1 MPFFTAAFRQGVRAA
16 VPVWIAFIP
25 SSFALGMA
33 AKGYGLAWE
42 EIVLMS
48 ALVYAGPAQ
57 YAVVEPLAAGKPAL
71 QILIATVLMNLRF
84 LPMSA
89 AMAPYFRGVKWTRL
103 LWASHFISASSFVLP
118 YVRFQ
123 QEEQES
129 GPGGNT
135 SEKGDEH
142 LSFFLGIGMTAF
154 SVWVA
159 GTAVGYWAALSMP
172 PGFEEAFK
180 FILPAYFA
188 CIIAVELRE
197 RTASAI
203 CILSF
208 LAAVPAALWDPD
220 WGWMLTAIAVATF
233 GWRFNEWRRRD

>member
-1 MPFFTAAFRQGVRAA
+1 MLFSKSFRQGVKAA
-16 VPVWIAFIP
+16 VPVWVAFIP

-57 YAVVEPLAAGKPAL
+57 YAVVEPLATGKPAL

-89 AMAPYFRGVKWTRL
+89 AMAPYFRRVKRGRL

-123 QEEQES
+123 QEEKDS
-129 GPGGNT
+129 AIAGNPAKT
-135 SEKGDEH
+135 SDDN

-154 SVWVA
+154 GVWVA
-159 GTAVGYWAALSMP
+159 GTAVGYWAALSIP

-233 GWRFNEWRRRD
+233 GWRINEWRRRD

>member
-1 MPFFTAAFRQGVRAA
+1 MIFSPSFRQGIRAA

-33 AKGYGLAWE
+33 AKGYGFSME

-57 YAVVEPLAAGKPAL
+57 YAVLEPLAEGRAAI

-89 AMAPYFRGVKWTRL
+89 AMAPYFRGVEWARL

-118 YVRFQ
+118 YVHFQ
-123 QEEQES
+123 QEDQKSATS
-129 GPGGNT
+129 GIASKSSDDN
-135 SEKGDEH
+135 
-142 LSFFLGIGMTAF
+142 LNFFLGIGMTAF
-154 SVWVA
+154 CVWVA
-159 GTAVGYWAALSMP
+159 GTAAGYWAALSIP
-172 PGFEEAFK
+172 AGFDEVFK

-188 CIIAVELRE
+188 CILVVDLRE
-197 RTASAI
+197 RVAAAV
-203 CILSF
+203 CVVAF
-208 LAAVPAALWDPD
+208 LVAVPAALWNLD
-220 WGWMLTAIAVATF
+220 WGWMLAAIAVATIAASIE
-233 GWRFNEWRRRD
+233 EWRRA

>member
-1 MPFFTAAFRQGVRAA
+1 MLFSDSFRQGVRAA

-33 AKGYGLAWE
+33 AKGFGLRME

-71 QILIATVLMNLRF
+71 QILIATALMNLRF

-89 AMAPYFRGVKWTRL
+89 AMAPYFRRVKRTRL

-118 YVRFQ
+118 YVKFQ
-123 QEEQES
+123 QEEKES
-129 GPGGNT
+129 ASAGGT
-135 SEKGDEH
+135 SKTSAEN

-154 SVWVA
+154 CVWVA

-197 RTASAI
+197 RTASTI

-208 LAAVPAALWDPD
+208 LAAVPAALWNPD
-220 WGWMLTAIAVATF
+220 WGWMITAIGVATI

>member
-1 MPFFTAAFRQGVRAA
+1 MIFSKSFRQGVKAA

-33 AKGYGLAWE
+33 AKGYGLGME

-57 YAVVEPLAAGKPAL
+57 YAVVEPLAEGRAAL

-89 AMAPYFRGVKWTRL
+89 AMAPYFRRVGRVRL

-123 QEEQES
+123 QEEKES
-129 GPGGNT
+129 ALGGVASKT
-135 SEKGDEH
+135 SDEN
-142 LSFFLGIGMTAF
+142 LSFFLGIGMTAWC
-154 SVWVA
+154 VWVA
-159 GTAVGYWAALSMP
+159 GTAAGYWAALSIP
-172 PGFEEAFK
+172 AGFEEVFK

-188 CIIAVELRE
+188 CILVVDLRE
-197 RTASAI
+197 RIAAAV
-203 CILSF
+203 CIVAF
-208 LAAVPAALWDPD
+208 LAAVPAALWNLD
-220 WGWMLTAIAVATF
+220 WGWMIAAIAMATI
-233 GWRFNEWRRRD
+233 GWRIEEWRRA

>member
-1 MPFFTAAFRQGVRAA
+1 MLISGSFLQGVRAA

-25 SSFALGMA
+25 SSFALGLA
-33 AKGYGLAWE
+33 AKAYGFRME

-57 YAVVEPLAAGKPAL
+57 YAVLEPLAEGRAAL

-89 AMAPYFRGVKWTRL
+89 TMAPYFRGVTWTRL

-123 QEEQES
+123 QQAKDSAS
-129 GPGGNT
+129 GGSASKT
-135 SEKGDEH
+135 SEEN
-142 LSFFLGIGMTAF
+142 LSFFLGIGMTAWC
-154 SVWVA
+154 VWVA
-159 GTAVGYWAALSMP
+159 GTALGYWAALTIP
-172 PGFEEAFK
+172 PGFEEIFK

-188 CIIAVELRE
+188 CILVIDMRE
-197 RTASAI
+197 RMPAAV
-203 CILSF
+203 CLLSF
-208 LAAVPAALWDPD
+208 VVAVPAALWNAD
-220 WGWMLTAIAVATF
+220 WGWMITAIVIATA
-233 GWRFNEWRRRD
+233 GWRIEEWRRRD

>member
-1 MPFFTAAFRQGVRAA
+1 MIFSSAFLQGVRAA

-33 AKGYGLAWE
+33 AKAYGLGMD
-42 EIVLMS
+42 EIVSMS

-57 YAVVEPLAAGKPAL
+57 YAVVEPLAAGKPTL

-89 AMAPYFRGVKWTRL
+89 AMAPYFRGVKRSRL

-123 QEEQES
+123 KEDQKLGAAASTAES
-129 GPGGNT
+129 A
-135 SEKGDEH
+135 EEH

-154 SVWVA
+154 CVWVA
-159 GTAVGYWAALSMP
+159 GTAVGYWAAVRMP
-172 PGFEEAFK
+172 PGLEEAFK

-197 RTASAI
+197 RTAAAI
-203 CILSF
+203 CVLSF
-208 LAAVPAALWDPD
+208 LAAVPAALWNFD
-220 WGWMLTAIAVATF
+220 WGWMITAIGAATI
-233 GWRFNEWRRRD
+233 GWRFNEWRRRA

>member
-1 MPFFTAAFRQGVRAA
+1 MNFSQSFRQGVRAA

-33 AKGYGLAWE
+33 AKGYGLGME

-57 YAVVEPLAAGKPAL
+57 YAVLEPLAAGKTAL
-71 QILIATVLMNLRF
+71 QIIIATVLMNLRF

-89 AMAPYFRGVKWTRL
+89 AMAPYFRRVGRTRL
-103 LWASHFISASSFVLP
+103 LWAAHFISASSFVLP

-123 QEEQES
+123 QEEKES
-129 GPGGNT
+129 SSAGTASKT
-135 SEKGDEH
+135 SDEN

-154 SVWVA
+154 CVWVA
-159 GTAVGYWAALSMP
+159 GTAVGYWAALSIP
-172 PGFEEAFK
+172 TGFEEVFK

-188 CIIAVELRE
+188 CILVIDLRGRMPAAV
-197 RTASAI
+197 

-208 LAAVPAALWDPD
+208 LVAVPAALWNVD
-220 WGWMLTAIAVATF
+220 WGWMIAAITVATI
-233 GWRFNEWRRRD
+233 GWRIEEWRRA

>member
-1 MPFFTAAFRQGVRAA
+1 MSISGSFLQGVRAA

-25 SSFALGMA
+25 SSFALGLA
-33 AKGYGLAWE
+33 AKGYDYPME

-57 YAVVEPLAAGKPAL
+57 YAVLEPLAEGRAAL

-89 AMAPYFRGVKWTRL
+89 TLAPYFRGVKRARL

-123 QEEQES
+123 QQAKDAAS
-129 GPGGNT
+129 GRSGSKT
-135 SEKGDEH
+135 SEEN
-142 LSFFLGIGMTAF
+142 LNFFLGIGTTGCC
-154 SVWVA
+154 VWVA
-159 GTAVGYWAALSMP
+159 GTALGYWTAVTLP
-172 PGFEEAFK
+172 PGFEEIFK

-188 CIIAVELRE
+188 CILAVDMRE
-197 RTASAI
+197 RMPAAV
-203 CILSF
+203 CLLSF
-208 LAAVPAALWDPD
+208 AVAVPAALWNTD
-220 WGWMLTAIAVATF
+220 WGWMITAILIATA
-233 GWRFNEWRRRD
+233 GWRIEEWLRRD

>member
-1 MPFFTAAFRQGVRAA
+1 MLFSKSFRQGVRAA
-16 VPVWIAFIP
+16 VPVWIAFVP

-33 AKGYGLAWE
+33 AKGYGLGME

-57 YAVVEPLAAGKPAL
+57 YAVLEPLADGRAAV
-71 QILIATVLMNLRF
+71 QILAATVLMNLRF

-89 AMAPYFRGVKWTRL
+89 AMAPYFRRVKWTRL

-123 QEEQES
+123 EDEKES
-129 GPGGNT
+129 SSAGTASKSGGEN
-135 SEKGDEH
+135 

-154 SVWVA
+154 CVWVA
-159 GTAVGYWAALSMP
+159 GTAAGYGAALRIP
-172 PGFEEAFK
+172 PGFDEVFK

-188 CIIAVELRE
+188 CILVVDLRE
-197 RTASAI
+197 RIAAAV
-203 CILSF
+203 CVLAF
-208 LAAVPAALWDPD
+208 LVAVPAALWNLD
-220 WGWMLTAIAVATF
+220 WGWMLAAIALATVA
-233 GWRFNEWRRRD
+233 WRIEEWRRA

>member
-1 MPFFTAAFRQGVRAA
+1 MFLSPSFRQGVKAA

-33 AKGYGLAWE
+33 AKSYGLTWE

-89 AMAPYFRGVKWTRL
+89 AMAPYFRRVKRTRL
-103 LWASHFISASSFVLP
+103 LWASHFISASSFVVP
-118 YVRFQ
+118 YIRFQ
-123 QEEQES
+123 SEEKN
-129 GPGGNT
+129 GGKADRAEN
-135 SEKGDEH
+135 SEAH
-142 LSFFLGIGMTAF
+142 LDFFLGVGATAYC
-154 SVWVA
+154 VWVA
-159 GTAVGYWAALSMP
+159 GTALGYWAALKMP
-172 PGFEEAFK
+172 SGYEEGLR

-188 CIIAVELRE
+188 SVIAMDLRE
-197 RTASAI
+197 W
-203 CILSF
+203 
-208 LAAVPAALWDPD
+208 LAAGVCAVAFLLAIPAAMWNQD
-220 WGWMLTAIAVATF
+220 WGWMIAAIAVATI
-233 GWRFNEWRRRD
+233 GWRIEEWRRTD

>member
-1 MPFFTAAFRQGVRAA
+1 MLFSSSFRQGVRAA

-33 AKGYGLAWE
+33 AKGYGLGLD

-89 AMAPYFRGVKWTRL
+89 AMAPYFRRVKRTRL
-103 LWASHFISASSFVLP
+103 LWAAQFLSASSFVLP

-123 QEEQES
+123 REGKES
-129 GPGGNT
+129 VSAGTEAKT
-135 SEKGDEH
+135 SDEN
-142 LSFFLGIGMTAF
+142 LSFFLGIGMTAIC
-154 SVWVA
+154 VWVA
-159 GTAVGYWAALSMP
+159 GTAVGYEAALKMP
-172 PGFEEAFK
+172 PGFEEIFK

-188 CIIAVELRE
+188 CILVIDMSDRMAAAV
-197 RTASAI
+197 SV
-203 CILSF
+203 LSF
-208 LAAVPAALWDPD
+208 LAAVPAALWNID
-220 WGWMLTAIAVATF
+220 WGWMITAIAVATL
-233 GWRFNEWRRRD
+233 GWRIVEWRRRA

>member
-1 MPFFTAAFRQGVRAA
+1 MMIFSKSFRQGVKAA

-33 AKGYGLAWE
+33 AKGYGLRWE

-57 YAVVEPLAAGKPAL
+57 YAVVEPLAAGRSMV

-89 AMAPYFRGVKWTRL
+89 AIAPYFRRVKRTRL
-103 LWASHFISASSFVLP
+103 LWAAHFISASSFVVP

-123 QEEQES
+123 KEDQDS
-129 GPGGNT
+129 GAAAAP
-135 SEKGDEH
+135 EKSDDN

-154 SVWVA
+154 CVWVA
-159 GTAVGYWAALSMP
+159 GTAAGYWAALRMP

-188 CIIAVELRE
+188 CILVTDIRE
-197 RTASAI
+197 RTAAAV

-208 LAAVPAALWDPD
+208 VAAVPASLWNPD
-220 WGWMLTAIAVATF
+220 WGWMITAIAIATA
-233 GWRFNEWRRRD
+233 GWRAGEWLRPA

>member
-1 MPFFTAAFRQGVRAA
+1 VLLSASFLQGVKAA

-25 SSFALGMA
+25 SSFALGLA
-33 AKGYGLAWE
+33 AKAYGFRMD

-57 YAVVEPLAAGKPAL
+57 YVVLEPLAEGRAAA

-89 AMAPYFRGVKWTRL
+89 AMAPYFRGVGRARL

-123 QEEQES
+123 QQAKDSAATGTASQTGAE
-129 GPGGNT
+129 N
-135 SEKGDEH
+135 
-142 LSFFLGIGMTAF
+142 LNFFLGIGVTGWC
-154 SVWVA
+154 VWAA
-159 GTAVGYWAALSMP
+159 GTALGYRAALAIP
-172 PGFEEAFK
+172 AGFEETFK

-188 CIIAVELRE
+188 CILVIDLRE
-197 RTASAI
+197 RMPAAV
-203 CILSF
+203 CLLSF
-208 LAAVPAALWDPD
+208 ACAVPAALWNAD
-220 WGWMLTAIAVATF
+220 WGWMISAIVVATG
-233 GWRFNEWRRRD
+233 GWGIEEWLRRD

>member
-1 MPFFTAAFRQGVRAA
+1 MIFSKSFRQGVRAA

-33 AKGYGLAWE
+33 AKGYGLGME

-57 YAVVEPLAAGKPAL
+57 YAVLEPLAAGKTAL
-71 QILIATVLMNLRF
+71 QIIIATVLMNLRF

-89 AMAPYFRGVKWTRL
+89 AMAPYFRRVGRARL

-129 GPGGNT
+129 ASTGTASKT
-135 SEKGDEH
+135 SDEN

-154 SVWVA
+154 CVWVA
-159 GTAVGYWAALSMP
+159 GTAVGYWAALSIP
-172 PGFEEAFK
+172 AGFEEVFK

-188 CIIAVELRE
+188 CILVIDLRE
-197 RTASAI
+197 RMPAAV

-208 LAAVPAALWDPD
+208 LVAVPAALWNVD
-220 WGWMLTAIAVATF
+220 WGWMLAAIAVATI
-233 GWRFNEWRRRD
+233 GWRIEEWRRA

>member
-1 MPFFTAAFRQGVRAA
+1 MLFSKSFRQGVRAA

-33 AKGYGLAWE
+33 AKGYGLGME

-57 YAVVEPLAAGKPAL
+57 YAVVEPLAEGRAAL

-89 AMAPYFRGVKWTRL
+89 TMAPYFRRVKWTRL
-103 LWASHFISASSFVLP
+103 LWAAHFISASSFVLP

-123 QEEQES
+123 KEAEEAAS
-129 GPGGNT
+129 TGAAART
-135 SEKGDEH
+135 SDEH
-142 LSFFLGIGMTAF
+142 LSFFLGIGMTAWC
-154 SVWVA
+154 VWVA
-159 GTAVGYWAALSMP
+159 GTAAGYWAALSIP
-172 PGFEEAFK
+172 AGFEEVFK

-188 CIIAVELRE
+188 CILVVDLRE
-197 RTASAI
+197 PIAAAV
-203 CILSF
+203 CIVAF
-208 LAAVPAALWDPD
+208 LAAVPAALWNLD
-220 WGWMLTAIAVATF
+220 WGWMIAAIVVATIA
-233 GWRFNEWRRRD
+233 WRIEEWRRA

>member
-1 MPFFTAAFRQGVRAA
+1 MFFSKSFRQGVKAA

-33 AKGYGLAWE
+33 AKGYGLRWE

-89 AMAPYFRGVKWTRL
+89 TMAPYFRGVKRTRL

-123 QEEQES
+123 KEEKEAASTGTAAQ
-129 GPGGNT
+129 T
-135 SEKGDEH
+135 GDDN

-154 SVWVA
+154 CVWVA

-172 PGFEEAFK
+172 PGFEEVLK

-188 CIIAVELRE
+188 CILAIDLRE
-197 RTASAI
+197 RMAAAV
-203 CILSF
+203 CILCF
-208 LAAVPAALWDPD
+208 VAAVPAALWNTD
-220 WGWMLTAIAVATF
+220 WGWMITAIAIATVV
-233 GWRFNEWRRRD
+233 WRIEEWRRPA

>member
-1 MPFFTAAFRQGVRAA
+1 MVFSKSFRQGVQAA
-16 VPVWIAFIP
+16 VPVWLAFIP
-25 SSFALGMA
+25 SSFALGIA
-33 AKGYGLAWE
+33 AKGYGLSME

-57 YAVVEPLAAGKPAL
+57 YAVLDPLATSKPAL

-89 AMAPYFRGVKWTRL
+89 AMAPYFRRVKWPRL

-123 QEEQES
+123 QEEKES
-129 GPGGNT
+129 SSAGTASKT
-135 SEKGDEH
+135 SDEN

-154 SVWVA
+154 CVWVA
-159 GTAVGYWAALSMP
+159 GTAVGYWAALSIP
-172 PGFEEAFK
+172 PGFEEVSK

-188 CIIAVELRE
+188 CILVIDLRE
-197 RTASAI
+197 RMPVAVCVLA
-203 CILSF
+203 F
-208 LAAVPAALWDPD
+208 LLAVPAAPWNLD
-220 WGWMLTAIAVATF
+220 WGWMITAIAVATVA
-233 GWRFNEWRRRD
+233 WRFEEWRRRA

>member
-1 MPFFTAAFRQGVRAA
+1 MLSRSFRQGVRAA

-33 AKGYGLAWE
+33 ANAYGLSWQ

-57 YAVVEPLAAGKPAL
+57 YAVVEPLAAGKPAV

-89 AMAPYFRGVKWTRL
+89 AMAPYFRRVERTRL

-118 YVRFQ
+118 YIRFQ
-123 QEEQES
+123 REDQKGAARDDSRKKSEE
-129 GPGGNT
+129 NL
-135 SEKGDEH
+135 D
-142 LSFFLGIGMTAF
+142 FFLGIGTTACC
-154 SVWVA
+154 VWVA
-159 GTAVGYWAALSMP
+159 GTALGYWAALKMP
-172 PGFEEAFK
+172 QGYEEAFR

-188 CIIAVELRE
+188 SVIAMDLRD
-197 RTASAI
+197 RMAGAVCGIT
-203 CILSF
+203 F
-208 LAAVPAALWDPD
+208 LLAVPAALWNQD
-220 WGWMLTAIAVATF
+220 WGWMLAAIAVATI
-233 GWRFNEWRRRD
+233 GWRIDEWRRTE